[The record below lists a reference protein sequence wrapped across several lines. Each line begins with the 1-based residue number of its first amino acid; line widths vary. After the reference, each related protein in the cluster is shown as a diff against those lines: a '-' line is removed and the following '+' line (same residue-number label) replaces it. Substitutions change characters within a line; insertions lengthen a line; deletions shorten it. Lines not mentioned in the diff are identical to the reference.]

1 MGVIGTSAG
10 GYATVLP
17 TQGNPIGEAMS
28 NVENSAFRYSAQ
40 KMAKEKAKQDAER
53 DLYDRRRQE
62 FEANKQWSIENP
74 YVSLG
79 NGSEGV
85 IKQSYMNLKDMAS
98 QSRALALSTGDPKYQ
113 VEYDNAVMGAKSL
126 AQMPTAINSV
136 REKIATDPS
145 SFNPVSLKKTQD
157 FIDSELVA
165 KRGENGT
172 VVYDQVKK
180 DENGNVKVIETGLT
194 PARIKQ
200 LTETIPAL
208 NFNGSEGLKGESV
221 QEKFNKLVGKPRKV
235 TKIENGIE
243 TTDEIVVGAEQLSEE
258 FADQMIQDRNN
269 LYNIFHRIGIDP
281 ENQNNY
287 KDPKKVEEA
296 RSFIERN
303 LFASN
308 ATTTSTEPNYE
319 GQKSALANR
328 SQSEEEWYHRAQLA
342 KDKEPIPATTYGEV
356 SNIGKSGTDTN
367 SGIKVAAGDKVI
379 PVVSKTT
386 KNGDP
391 TTLKTIVAHQDGSI
405 SVSVAV
411 ADKANQLNPEA
422 IALKESM
429 EKEGKV
435 FYPQPSNYIKYN
447 TNTKTYNSKTGT
459 GKIEVER
466 ALLNQSL
473 PDGTK
478 IKNFTEGKKFIQE
491 YSGVRLK
498 QKGTS
503 ASKQKPKAIQF
514 DAQGNIIM

>member
-1 MGVIGTSAG
+1 MAVIGTSAG

-40 KMAKEKAKQDAER
+40 KMAKDKMKQDAER

-221 QEKFNKLVGKPRKV
+221 QEKFNKLVDKPRKV

-243 TTDEIVVGAEQLSEE
+243 KTEEIVVGAEQLSKE

-269 LYNIFHRIGIDP
+269 LYNIFYRIGIDP

-287 KDPKKVEEA
+287 KDPKKVKEA

-308 ATTTSTEPNYE
+308 ATTTSTEPDYE
-319 GQKSALANR
+319 GQKLALQKAESAYNKKR
-328 SQSEEEWYHRAQLA
+328 DIIE
-342 KDKEPIPATTYGEV
+342 D
-356 SNIGKSGTDTN
+356 
-367 SGIKVAAGDKVI
+367 
-379 PVVSKTT
+379 SKTT
-386 KNGDP
+386 D
-391 TTLKTIVAHQDGSI
+391 A
-405 SVSVAV
+405 
-411 ADKANQLNPEA
+411 
-422 IALKESM
+422 
-429 EKEGKV
+429 
-435 FYPQPSNYIKYN
+435 
-447 TNTKTYNSKTGT
+447 
-459 GKIEVER
+459 
-466 ALLNQSL
+466 
-473 PDGTK
+473 
-478 IKNFTEGKKFIQE
+478 
-491 YSGVRLK
+491 
-498 QKGTS
+498 
-503 ASKQKPKAIQF
+503 PKAIPLTVTRYAGTGIDPETGSEQEAGVF
-514 DAQGNIIM
+514 KIGITPVKGSPVKAITHNPKTGVTTAYILDTKSNFLTQSGKDKIASGEDKKLIDSDYINSEFKTRPVSSKKNSSHFNRIIRTEITKDGKNGYNDYSDFYRSFAPAIKATKSVSAKSNNSKKVDEYGVPIK

>member
-62 FEANKQWSIENP
+62 FEANKQWSIDNP

-98 QSRALALSTGDPKYQ
+98 RSRALALSTGDPKYQ

-243 TTDEIVVGAEQLSEE
+243 TTDEIVVGAEQLSKE

-281 ENQNNY
+281 ENQDNY

-319 GQKSALANR
+319 GQKLALANR

-342 KDKEPIPATTYGEV
+342 KDKE
-356 SNIGKSGTDTN
+356 
-367 SGIKVAAGDKVI
+367 
-379 PVVSKTT
+379 KT
-386 KNGDP
+386 
-391 TTLKTIVAHQDGSI
+391 
-405 SVSVAV
+405 
-411 ADKANQLNPEA
+411 
-422 IALKESM
+422 
-429 EKEGKV
+429 
-435 FYPQPSNYIKYN
+435 
-447 TNTKTYNSKTGT
+447 
-459 GKIEVER
+459 
-466 ALLNQSL
+466 
-473 PDGTK
+473 
-478 IKNFTEGKKFIQE
+478 
-491 YSGVRLK
+491 
-498 QKGTS
+498 
-503 ASKQKPKAIQF
+503 PKAIPLTVTRYGKTGIDPETGSEQEAGVF
-514 DAQGNIIM
+514 KIGITPVKGSPVKAITHNPKTGVTTAYILDTKSNFLTQSGKDKIASGNEDGLIDSDYINSEFKTRSVSSKKNSSHFNRIIRTEITKDGKNGYNDYSDFYRSFAPAIKATKSVSAKSNNSKKVDEYGVPIK

>member
-1 MGVIGTSAG
+1 MAVIGTSAG

-85 IKQSYMNLKDMAS
+85 IKQNYMNFKDMAS
-98 QSRALALSTGDPKYQ
+98 RARDLALSTGDPKYQ

-243 TTDEIVVGAEQLSEE
+243 ETKEIVVGAEQLSKE

-281 ENQNNY
+281 ENQDNY
-287 KDPKKVEEA
+287 KDPNKIEEA
-296 RSFIERN
+296 RSFIEKN
-303 LFASN
+303 LFASHD
-308 ATTTSTEPNYE
+308 TTTSEKPNYE
-319 GQKSALANR
+319 AIKIAQTAR
-328 SQSEEEWYHRAQLA
+328 SQAETARHNRATE
-342 KDKEPIPATTYGEV
+342 KDKESIPATIYGEV

-367 SGIKVAAGDKVI
+367 SGIKVVAGDKVI

-491 YSGVRLK
+491 YSGVAL
-498 QKGTS
+498 
-503 ASKQKPKAIQF
+503 KPKVDEYGVPIK
-514 DAQGNIIM
+514 